1 MPGYDKV
8 QFLDEA
14 VEDARRLA
22 QKSRPVLQEVFRLL
36 KLLDQGELRPEPL
49 RDFTK
54 TGDLS
59 DCGKI
64 VVALAGEPEY
74 RVVVREVSGMYEVV
88 EVIAIEDRSQDLPYL
103 LAGIRLGRL
112 DDPVRRSDAMRRIH
126 RIRQQLDS

>member
-126 RIRQQLDS
+126 RIRQQLDR